1 MDHRIRHCAVFG
13 ELFPGEIAIYTLRL
27 FAVPQLCGEE
37 ISSSLKITVY
47 FLIDMVMSL
56 AVVYV
61 RLLFQIANYYKLQMN
76 CR

>member
-13 ELFPGEIAIYTLRL
+13 QLFPGEIAIYTLRL
-27 FAVPQLCGEE
+27 FAVPRLCGEE

-47 FLIDMVMSL
+47 FSIDMVMSL
-56 AVVYV
+56 AVMYV

>member
-47 FLIDMVMSL
+47 FLIDMAMSL
-56 AVVYV
+56 AAAYV
-61 RLLFQIANYYKLQMN
+61 GHLFQIANYYKLWMN